1 MLLLCCAVTCAQ
13 GLNLLILGNQGMGGV
28 GSCSINSIDIAIYSN
43 SNGAPDATQWSAA
56 LMLAQPSKPNSKT
69 FAWSGNT
76 SAVLSFD
83 IVDKSTYTGAD
94 DLPAVLLDFDTV
106 YWLRVQLS
114 VPYGGTTGNAK

>member
-1 MLLLCCAVTCAQ
+1 
-13 GLNLLILGNQGMGGV
+13 MGGI
-28 GSCSINSIDIAIYSN
+28 GSCSIDSVDIAIYSN
-43 SNGAPDATQWSAA
+43 SNGAPYSKQWSAA
-56 LMLAQPSKPNSKT
+56 LMLAQSGNSKT

-94 DLPAVLLDFDTV
+94 DPPAVMLFFGTV